1 RSTLRPAV
9 GPRATTTALPV
20 TSRGRNGEP
29 VPVPVGPGPAGGVAV
44 GVEAGWT
51 VEARGGDGTE
61 RVRTGEH
68 ADTTDAASQST
79 TTVRARIAIRFTAC
93 HTLSGSL
100 RPFSPERHPRNAPGK
115 VWRAAFRG

>member
-1 RSTLRPAV
+1 M
-9 GPRATTTALPV
+9 
-20 TSRGRNGEP
+20 
-29 VPVPVGPGPAGGVAV
+29 
-44 GVEAGWT
+44 
-51 VEARGGDGTE
+51 TE

-100 RPFSPERHPRNAPGK
+100 RPFSPERHPRIDDWAELGEAIE
-115 VWRAAFRG
+115 AALMRG